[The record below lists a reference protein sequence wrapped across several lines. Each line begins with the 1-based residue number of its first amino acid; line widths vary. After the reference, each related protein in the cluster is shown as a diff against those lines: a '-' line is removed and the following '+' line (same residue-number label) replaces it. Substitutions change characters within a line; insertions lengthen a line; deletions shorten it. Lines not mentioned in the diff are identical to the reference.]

1 MSPRRVELPDYAA
14 AVATLPSLEVPID
27 LQGRG
32 RATFVADG
40 ERMLDETASERK
52 PLDRVRRN
60 AARRHK
66 LAVEAA
72 EAGRAMLADAK
83 REAAETIDRARAEA
97 ATLLEEARAEAK
109 AQLEQVQA
117 EAHEL
122 ARSKRGAA
130 ETIDRARAEAAT
142 LLEQARAEA
151 KAQLEQV
158 QAEAHE
164 LARSK
169 QEAAETIGRERAE
182 AAETIGRE
190 RAEAAK
196 LLDQAREKAKA
207 HLEQVHAEE
216 QELGRLKREEPAPKP
231 ADAPSPKET
240 WNQPFAAPPVSP
252 EDVAAHRPL
261 PRLFGRA
268 SGRPL
273 GLNPSAA

>member
-60 AARRHK
+60 AERRHK
-66 LAVEAA
+66 LALEAA
-72 EAGRAMLADAK
+72 EAARAMLADAK
-83 REAAETIDRARAEA
+83 RE
-97 ATLLEEARAEAK
+97 
-109 AQLEQVQA
+109 
-117 EAHEL
+117 
-122 ARSKRGAA
+122 AA

-158 QAEAHE
+158 HAEAHE

-169 QEAAETIGRERAE
+169 QEAAETIGRD
-182 AAETIGRE
+182 

-196 LLDQAREKAKA
+196 LLEQARREAKA
-207 HLEQVHAEE
+207 HLEQVHAEV
-216 QELGRLKREEPAPKP
+216 QELGRLKREEPVVPPKP
-231 ADAPSPKET
+231 ADAPAPKET

-252 EDVAAHRPL
+252 EDVAA
-261 PRLFGRA
+261 
-268 SGRPL
+268 
-273 GLNPSAA
+273 